1 MITLRILHV
10 EDEFRKAAAVRRVL
24 ESVARRRGYALEV
37 VSLTATALLPT
48 VERQTFD
55 AVITDWNLRPGCGS
69 TVVAWAAE
77 RRLPV
82 VVISGGERP
91 WTWTDT
97 TRKRWAGV
105 DWCAGLEWLLSR
117 ATVVYEQPEV
127 CG

>member
-10 EDEFRKAAAVRRVL
+10 EDEFLKASAVRKALHRAA
-24 ESVARRRGYALEV
+24 SGRGYAVEV
-37 VSLTATALLPT
+37 ETLTRLALLPS
-48 VERQTFD
+48 VEHRAFD